1 MKVKL
6 SNVRIAFCDSLY
18 EPKEYEAG
26 DGKFRH
32 SATALVEPGSAN
44 DKALRAALKE
54 VATEVF
60 KAKGPQNLKLWEN
73 NNQKCCYTS
82 GDLKADKY
90 DGFAGMMVL
99 SAHRAAKQG
108 APGVFDRTLDPKTGK
123 LRVLTARDGKPYA
136 GSYVNMTVDIWA
148 QTAPN
153 DGIRATL
160 IGVQFVQDGDA
171 FGAGAPPSPDDFD
184 DLGVDE
190 MPDQTEAD
198 AGDLAA

>member
-6 SNVRIAFCDSLY
+6 SNVRIAFCDALY
-18 EPKEYEAG
+18 EAKEYEPG

-32 SATALVEPGSAN
+32 SATGLVEPGSAN
-44 DKALRAALKE
+44 DKAIRAAMKA
-54 VATEVF
+54 VATEEF
-60 KAKGPQNLKLWEN
+60 KAKASQNIKLWEN
-73 NNQKCCYTS
+73 NTQKCCYTS

-99 SAHRAAKQG
+99 SAHRAATKG
-108 APGVFDRTLDPKTGK
+108 APGVYDRTVDPKTGK

-148 QTAPN
+148 QDAQN
-153 DGIRATL
+153 EGIRATL

-190 MPDQTEAD
+190 MPASEED
-198 AGDLAA
+198 GDLAA